1 MVLKN
6 SINFINSF
14 FLYIY
19 NILRKIY
26 LNSSIY
32 NNKISKINYR
42 ILNYKPSLSL
52 LGCIIKYEKKKK
64 KIEDFYLNSIWKNNQ
79 LNEKDFKKLHSFF
92 WLFSLD
98 LKSSKK
104 TTHSII
110 LNWIDNNKKYNQKS
124 WETDVL
130 SKRVISWIS
139 NSQLTYEDGD
149 EDYKEKF
156 NFMINKQIN
165 HLINEIS
172 RSKLVDDKMIGCTAI
187 ILTGLS
193 YNDKKILDF
202 GINLLKKISSFSFD
216 TSGFPK
222 SRGIRQ
228 LTFYLK
234 YFVLIRELLKESQ
247 KEIPEYLNE
256 NIYYLGQAYNF
267 IWQST
272 KSNFLFNG
280 NHDSDHSDF
289 DNYLKN
295 QGYKFKG
302 NLNEFGGYAILKN
315 KNFRLIMDLGSSPE
329 KKFSTNYQS
338 GPLSFEIFYKGIK
351 LITNSGYFQNIKHQL
366 NDISRSTA
374 AHSTL
379 TVDNNSISR
388 FKKSVNGISQIEKGF
403 KIIKKNIISE
413 DLFWSLKGSHDGYQ
427 KKYGIIHERTIE
439 FYPEK
444 NKFIGLD
451 KLIKKKNFKSSNF
464 EIRFHLMPNAKVTKT
479 QEGKSVLIELENS
492 GWRFFCKDHKLDVET
507 GLYFGKKNSYTE
519 NQNIFITGISQKD
532 DQEIRWEISKI

>member
-6 SINFINSF
+6 SINLINSF

-388 FKKSVNGISQIEKGF
+388 FKKSVNGNSQIEKGF

-479 QEGKSVLIELENS
+479 QEGKSILIELENS

>member
-32 NNKISKINYR
+32 NNKISKINYK
-42 ILNYKPSLSL
+42 ILSYKPSLSL
-52 LGCIIKYEKKKK
+52 LRCIIKYEKKKK
-64 KIEDFYLNSIWKNNQ
+64 KIEDFYLNSIWENNQ

-104 TTHSII
+104 ITHSII

-172 RSKLVDDKMIGCTAI
+172 RSELVDDKMIGCTAI

-202 GINLLKKISSFSFD
+202 GINLLKKISSYSFD
-216 TSGFPK
+216 NSGFPK

-228 LTFYLK
+228 LIFYLK

-289 DNYLKN
+289 DDYLKN

-302 NLNEFGGYAILKN
+302 NLDEFGGYVILKN

-388 FKKSVNGISQIEKGF
+388 FKKNVNGNSQIEKGF

-479 QEGKSVLIELENS
+479 QEGKSILIEVENS

-507 GLYFGKKNSYTE
+507 GLYFGKKNSFTE

-532 DQEIRWEISKI
+532 DQEISWEISKI